1 MFLGGRLFKMVCHID
16 FQYSIRSCAIEAER
30 RLLHERLDFESL
42 SSRHPANRYIGK
54 ALPAS
59 QAAPSSPPRAAL
71 GSVPARQCWTR
82 VGTPW
87 RGFVFGRPLSDLDH
101 LNENPDL
108 EIAFSPDPLDAMHCV
123 VWAWQGAG
131 PRPFLG
137 R

>member
-1 MFLGGRLFKMVCHID
+1 MSDWILNPSVQGTQPIVRL
-16 FQYSIRSCAIEAER
+16 AR
-30 RLLHERLDFESL
+30 RYPPRQT
-42 SSRHPANRYIGK
+42 AG
-54 ALPAS
+54 LPTAK

-82 VGTPW
+82 GGTPW